1 MSFKFKTFTNGYKP
15 TKRISFTMSNYY
27 SFNWH
32 VYVRNLSPF
41 FKYG

>member
-1 MSFKFKTFTNGYKP
+1 MSSKFKTFTNGFKP
-15 TKRISFTMSNYY
+15 KKRISFAMSNFS

-32 VYVRNLSPF
+32 VYVRNLSTF